1 MGRSKHC
8 SIEQR
13 KIIKKIAQ
21 RREMCAFIREQ
32 LGISNVAITNA
43 RNWSLKI
50 ESRGRRRKTNKRQDN
65 ATTRIVKKHPSI
77 TSLQI
82 RNELNLPIAT
92 TTIRKRFIA
101 VNLKVRSPRK
111 VPLLKKIHLKNGLL
125 FAKKFIDEPDTVW
138 RNILWTDET
147 KVVQFYHGK
156 DK

>member
-1 MGRSKHC
+1 MPLIIFCAEYWLILVKNSSKMKKSKHC

-32 LGISNVAITNA
+32 LGISNVTITNA

-101 VNLKVRSPRK
+101 VSTEEVFIISPI
-111 VPLLKKIHLKNGLL
+111 PFHLYS
-125 FAKKFIDEPDTVW
+125 IMTTPTC
-138 RNILWTDET
+138 
-147 KVVQFYHGK
+147 
-156 DK
+156 